1 MTDDEDI
8 FAAEVALGL
17 ADDAGADAA
26 RVEWWRAHFAMLDA
40 GEAVPSDALWGRIA
54 SRLPVNDNSAG
65 AVRRWQ
71 WASGGFAALAAVLLG
86 VIVLQDKPV
95 SVPVTPI
102 AAAAPVVA
110 SLSGKGGVALTVS
123 YDWRDGRVLVTP
135 VTLDVATGDAELW
148 VIPAGGKPVSLGVI
162 DAHTAASHNVARG
175 HRALL
180 APGAVFAVSREPH
193 GGSPTGQPTGPVVAS
208 GTIIRA

>member
-1 MTDDEDI
+1 MTDDEDF

-54 SRLPVNDNSAG
+54 ARLPVNDNSGG

-95 SVPVTPI
+95 SVPVTPV
-102 AAAAPVVA
+102 AARAPIVA
-110 SLSGKGGVALTVS
+110 SLSGRGGVALTVS
-123 YDWRDGRVLVTP
+123 YDARDGRVLVTP
-135 VTLDVATGDAELW
+135 VSLDAREGDTELW
-148 VIPAGGKPVSLGVI
+148 VIPVGGKPVSLGVI
-162 DAHTAASHNVARG
+162 DAHAAASHDVMRAN
-175 HRALL
+175 RALL
-180 APGAVFAVSREPH
+180 VPGATFAVSREPT